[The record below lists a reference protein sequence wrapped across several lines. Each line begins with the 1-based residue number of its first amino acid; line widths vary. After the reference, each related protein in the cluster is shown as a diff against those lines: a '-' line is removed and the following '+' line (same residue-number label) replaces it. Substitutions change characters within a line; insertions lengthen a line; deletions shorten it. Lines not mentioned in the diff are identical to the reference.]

1 MYSFS
6 VSKSISATST
16 STTNSQDSQPGTA
29 DGQRPRGSFM
39 DLSTT
44 AHTPESA
51 LILATYH
58 QQDGMRLLSE
68 IGTTQIGSFVTLA
81 TYTTATFDHRAQG
94 QSASSLSLSNEPSRS
109 QRSLQPVEDVTPIV
123 REELSTD
130 PTDKWIVMSGNKKR
144 PFQCGYKGCGRK
156 YSKKASLQTHFITHA
171 GDSKLTCYLGK
182 CAGTV
187 IYSDTRALTRHIH
200 VHHSFEKLFGC
211 ELCDRR
217 FRRQHHLKYHMEHV
231 HLTKSKKKS
240 PKQQSVSES
249 SSATTTTHT
258 ASTSTMTSGNSQP
271 ESAAGQRQQGSFT
284 DPTPIHTPESTH
296 VPLAE
301 QAFAGLRLLAE
312 ASASQVDPFEALAAH
327 RTVTFDNDHQ
337 KQPDNS
343 SSQSG
348 GSLAIIDESSQPI
361 VDTVPTVREA
371 PLEIIVSGLPTKD
384 VADTKIRTMTTI
396 AEQEIW
402 PSIDDHHQRALP
414 DIAFGTVPS
423 AGTAGDPNLPSDQP
437 LAEPSPDPT
446 DEWIIVDKSQT
457 RSYICGYLG
466 CDMSYLKRQHLIRHL
481 ITHTGTSG
489 FRCPHPKCFGK
500 GVGKEYFRDSSTLRR
515 HMVIHSSEKP
525 FRCERCDKR
534 FKRKDILKCHCENL
548 HSPEKEKKSPK
559 RKKK

>member
-1 MYSFS
+1 
-6 VSKSISATST
+6 
-16 STTNSQDSQPGTA
+16 
-29 DGQRPRGSFM
+29 
-39 DLSTT
+39 
-44 AHTPESA
+44 
-51 LILATYH
+51 
-58 QQDGMRLLSE
+58 
-68 IGTTQIGSFVTLA
+68 
-81 TYTTATFDHRAQG
+81 
-94 QSASSLSLSNEPSRS
+94 
-109 QRSLQPVEDVTPIV
+109 
-123 REELSTD
+123 
-130 PTDKWIVMSGNKKR
+130 
-144 PFQCGYKGCGRK
+144 
-156 YSKKASLQTHFITHA
+156 
-171 GDSKLTCYLGK
+171 
-182 CAGTV
+182 
-187 IYSDTRALTRHIH
+187 
-200 VHHSFEKLFGC
+200 
-211 ELCDRR
+211 
-217 FRRQHHLKYHMEHV
+217 
-231 HLTKSKKKS
+231 
-240 PKQQSVSES
+240 
-249 SSATTTTHT
+249 
-258 ASTSTMTSGNSQP
+258 MTSGNSQP

-312 ASASQVDPFEALAAH
+312 ASASRVDPFEALAAH

-348 GSLAIIDESSQPI
+348 GPLAIIDESSQPI
-361 VDTVPTVREA
+361 VDTVPTVREV

-446 DEWIIVDKSQT
+446 DEWIIMDKSQT